1 MKRLNKTIAVL
12 SFSFAFVAGS
22 SIPLSAAPRAQAQA
36 YPPQAYPAQ
45 GPEYPAP
52 YTGGLRGLVDRAQAD
67 LRMAEGQEHQKVD
80 QRERFQHA
88 QGHLSSFDRH
98 LIKGR
103 FDKGELDKAIDSIKQ
118 VLDKNVLMA
127 SSRDALV
134 RDLDGLREARDHRY

>member
-12 SFSFAFVAGS
+12 SFSFAFLAGS
-22 SIPLSAAPRAQAQA
+22 TVPLAAAVPWAQE
-36 YPPQAYPAQ
+36 YPP

-52 YTGGLRGLVDRAQAD
+52 YTGGLRSLVDRTQAD
-67 LRMAEGQEHQKVD
+67 LRMAEEQEHQKGE
-80 QRERFQHA
+80 QRERYRDA

-98 LIKGR
+98 LTKGR
-103 FDKGELDKAIDSIKQ
+103 FDKGELDKSIDSIKSI
-118 VLDKNVLMA
+118 LDKNVLQA